1 MVSNSQDSMEAGMAI
16 PFIEI
21 NDKEGTFNVSSDA
34 MELLESI
41 SGDKKIAIVAIA
53 GPYRT
58 GKSFLANR
66 VLGQSKGFNIGSTT
80 QACTKGIWMWN

>member
-1 MVSNSQDSMEAGMAI
+1 MEAGQAI

-21 NDKEGTFNVSSDA
+21 NDKEGTFNVTSDA
-34 MELLESI
+34 MEFLESLP
-41 SGDKKIAIVAIA
+41 SDMKVSIVAIA

-66 VLGQSKGFNIGSTT
+66 VLG
-80 QACTKGIWMWN
+80 

>member
-1 MVSNSQDSMEAGMAI
+1 MVSKYQDDTEAGTAI

-21 NDKEGTFNVSSDA
+21 NDKEGTFNVTSEA
-34 MELLESI
+34 MEFLESI
-41 SGDKKIAIVAIA
+41 PGDKKVAIVAIA

-66 VLGQSKGFNIGSTT
+66 VLGQSKGFDIGSTT
-80 QACTKGIWMWN
+80 